1 MSRIEEIMNIEG
13 FKKLTP
19 IQESVVHRKDPDRDL
34 VGISSTGSGK
44 SHAFFLPVFD
54 KIDPSRDQV
63 QAVISVPTR
72 ELAYQL
78 YERAKNLAAHFGI
91 RVKLVTGGMDRHKVG
106 TQKPHLVIGTPGR
119 MKDLFLDDKTLR
131 LDTAKVMI
139 IDEADMTME
148 FGFLEDV
155 DQILSKMGEDTQLM
169 VFSAT
174 IPENLQPFLK
184 KYLHNPEIITIDTNE
199 EFQSDVTNYLVPA
212 RHMSYEEKLL
222 QILPAINPYIALI
235 FANTTEEA
243 AQVAEGMR
251 REGYDLVELH
261 SGMESRARAQAIRQI
276 QSQKKSY
283 IVASDIASRGI
294 DLEGISH
301 VISLGFPKDLKFF
314 FHRIGR
320 TGRAGRDGLA
330 ITIYQDSDR
339 RSIDSLAH
347 KGVQWKHKDVKRG
360 QWVDLKPLEG
370 RRRKGTD
377 PLQAEISRIVKA
389 GKKERVK
396 PNYKKKQKQQI
407 EQLRRK
413 RKRQIIQEDIRRQKK
428 ERAKEK
434 QKARRQGS
442 K

>member
-1 MSRIEEIMNIEG
+1 
-13 FKKLTP
+13 
-19 IQESVVHRKDPDRDL
+19 
-34 VGISSTGSGK
+34 
-44 SHAFFLPVFD
+44 
-54 KIDPSRDQV
+54 
-63 QAVISVPTR
+63 
-72 ELAYQL
+72 
-78 YERAKNLAAHFGI
+78 
-91 RVKLVTGGMDRHKVG
+91 
-106 TQKPHLVIGTPGR
+106 
-119 MKDLFLDDKTLR
+119 
-131 LDTAKVMI
+131 
-139 IDEADMTME
+139 
-148 FGFLEDV
+148 
-155 DQILSKMGEDTQLM
+155 
-169 VFSAT
+169 
-174 IPENLQPFLK
+174 
-184 KYLHNPEIITIDTNE
+184 
-199 EFQSDVTNYLVPA
+199 
-212 RHMSYEEKLL
+212 
-222 QILPAINPYIALI
+222 
-235 FANTTEEA
+235 
-243 AQVAEGMR
+243 MR